1 MWYNIGK
8 YISEDKIPS
17 ELKCYFIIHQE
28 DTAILNTC
36 LPINNISKYMNQN
49 LM

>member
-1 MWYNIGK
+1 MLYNIGK

-17 ELKCYFIIHQE
+17 ELKCYSIIHQE
-28 DTAILNTC
+28 DTAVLNAC
-36 LPINNISKYMNQN
+36 MPINSISKYLNQN